1 MTLSQPL
8 IIIISFFAH
17 LLVFLYSHHCFFTQ
31 RLQQSFQ
38 LPKCITSTWNNF
50 FLSFSWRPPSHSLL
64 FYSNLDWFFFRHGA
78 ELLCWISFCHSVLL
92 DSQIPGFNDFW
103 FFVYFVLFSILLWKK
118 INVNKS
124 RQTPSCN
131 LLHEQ
136 TPSCNLLH
144 QYQHLSTH
152 DQSRF
157 SDIPIY
163 LHRPILF
170 WSKAWISHF
179 VHEIFQFISLKN
191 KDSLQVFFFPHSL
204 FESVPK

>member
-64 FYSNLDWFFFRHGA
+64 FYSNLDWFFFRHSA

-124 RQTPSCN
+124 RQNSIMSRPPHVTFFISI
-131 LLHEQ
+131 
-136 TPSCNLLH
+136 SI
-144 QYQHLSTH
+144 YQHMTNLGLVIFPSTFTAPYYFEAKPEFHILSM
-152 DQSRF
+152 RF
-157 SDIPIY
+157 FSLY
-163 LHRPILF
+163 L
-170 WSKAWISHF
+170 
-179 VHEIFQFISLKN
+179 
-191 KDSLQVFFFPHSL
+191 
-204 FESVPK
+204 